1 MAFGTA
7 APTLKPD
14 DADVFLH
21 QRDIFKLRARRQSG
35 MIFAHA
41 HEDMKQRQPGE
52 SDAKGNFAPV
62 APLAFVNG
70 LDGHRP

>member
-14 DADVFLH
+14 DADVFLY
-21 QRDIFKLRARRQSG
+21 QRNNFKLRARRLSG

-62 APLAFVNG
+62 APHAFVNG

>member
-14 DADVFLH
+14 DAAVFLY
-21 QRDIFKLRARRQSG
+21 QRNNFKLRARRLSG
-35 MIFAHA
+35 MIFAPA

-62 APLAFVNG
+62 APHAFVNG